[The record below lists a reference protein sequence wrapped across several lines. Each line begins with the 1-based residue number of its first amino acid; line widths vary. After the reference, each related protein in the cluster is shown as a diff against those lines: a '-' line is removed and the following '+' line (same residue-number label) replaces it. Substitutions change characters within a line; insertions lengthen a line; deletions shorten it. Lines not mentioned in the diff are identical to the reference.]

1 MEEGESGVMAG
12 EMAALQ
18 RAEEAMGEADEGGN
32 RREVTDKGKKG
43 GIVAQFVAEAMER
56 LQVALTLDDVVVVA
70 LEGAENEWV
79 VNIHNGGSGF
89 AELLA
94 KVNVFIAA
102 ASEPLV
108 ETTMGE
114 AGS

>member
-1 MEEGESGVMAG
+1 MAT
-12 EMAALQ
+12 LH

-32 RREVTDKGKKG
+32 KREVTDKAKKG

-79 VNIHNGGSGF
+79 VNIHNGGSGC

-102 ASEPLV
+102 VGEPLV